1 MLIFLIVRPKINKVG
16 GAEVR
21 GGKSTVE
28 KGRERE
34 CTEGKDG
41 SPPAGLASEVGKAEP
56 LVECLTI

>member
-1 MLIFLIVRPKINKVG
+1 
-16 GAEVR
+16 VR

-41 SPPAGLASEVGKAEP
+41 IPPAGLASEVRKAEP